1 MLTCFKFL
9 VPLIIQGGGQR
20 DGGQSFMGVVLICLD
35 VSFAVGSLILLL
47 TMLFLVHAPISQRF
61 LFYFACNNV
70 GGRYFLRQDYTIE
83 CFKNAHWEFSIVV
96 ISFSIQIL
104 SSSIVQN
111 FIPARKSTSRKGDN
125 GIVIVVGGSY
135 IYHGAPVL
143 SSLAALRCGTDLV
156 YTSVP
161 KINVTPTRAISPNL
175 IVIPLVDQKL
185 TLGAVKKLVGALPRN
200 LHSATIGMGLAIQEK
215 NSLLYLVKS
224 LLDRDVR
231 LSLDASA
238 LIPEV
243 LPLLANKN
251 VVVTPHSGEFKRLFG
266 DVPPDS
272 QNERIPLVEQHALDN
287 GITILLKGPTDIISN
302 GKTTY
307 LCEKNTPAM
316 TVGGTGDV
324 LSGLVAGLLS
334 KNRNSLESAA
344 AASFICGLAGKHVQD
359 KLGLHMTSMDLI
371 DAIPNVM
378 KPFDK
383 II

>member
-1 MLTCFKFL
+1 MK
-9 VPLIIQGGGQR
+9 P
-20 DGGQSFMGVVLICLD
+20 
-35 VSFAVGSLILLL
+35 
-47 TMLFLVHAPISQRF
+47 H
-61 LFYFACNNV
+61 
-70 GGRYFLRQDYTIE
+70 
-83 CFKNAHWEFSIVV
+83 
-96 ISFSIQIL
+96 IL
-104 SSSIVQN
+104 SSSIIQN
-111 FIPARKSTSRKGDN
+111 FIPARKSVSRKGDY
-125 GIVIVVGGSY
+125 GIVLVIGGSY
-135 IYHGAPVL
+135 IYHGAPIL

-161 KINVTPTRAISPNL
+161 KINVSATRATSPNL

-185 TLGAVKKLVGALPRN
+185 TLGSVKKLVGALPRN

-238 LIPEV
+238 LIPEI
-243 LPLLANKN
+243 LPLLAKKN

-266 DVPPDS
+266 DVPSDS
-272 QNERIPLVEQHALDN
+272 KNERIKLVEKYALDN
-287 GITILLKGPTDIISN
+287 AVTILLKGPTDIISN
-302 GKTTY
+302 GDTTY

-334 KNRNSLESAA
+334 QNRNSLESAA
-344 AASFICGLAGKHVQD
+344 AASFICSLAGKEVQE

-371 DAIPNVM
+371 NSIPNAM
-378 KPFDK
+378 KPFDRMV
-383 II
+383 

>member
-1 MLTCFKFL
+1 MLEPQL
-9 VPLIIQGGGQR
+9 
-20 DGGQSFMGVVLICLD
+20 
-35 VSFAVGSLILLL
+35 
-47 TMLFLVHAPISQRF
+47 
-61 LFYFACNNV
+61 
-70 GGRYFLRQDYTIE
+70 
-83 CFKNAHWEFSIVV
+83 
-96 ISFSIQIL
+96 L
-104 SSSIVQN
+104 SSSIVEN
-111 FIPARKSTSRKGDN
+111 FIPARKSASRKGNN
-125 GIVIVVGGSY
+125 GIVLVIGGSY
-135 IYHGAPVL
+135 IYHGAPIL

-215 NSLLYLVKS
+215 NSLLHLVES
-224 LLDRDVR
+224 LLNRDVR

-251 VVVTPHSGEFKRLFG
+251 VVVTPHTGEFRRLFG
-266 DVPPDS
+266 DTPSDS
-272 QNERIPLVEQHALDN
+272 KNERIQLVEKHALDN

-302 GKTTY
+302 GNTTY
-307 LCEKNTPAM
+307 LCQKNTPAM

-334 KNRNSLESAA
+334 NNRNSLESAA
-344 AASFICGLAGKHVQD
+344 AAAFICGLTGKQVQE

-371 DAIPNVM
+371 DAIPSIM

>member
-1 MLTCFKFL
+1 MLEPQL
-9 VPLIIQGGGQR
+9 
-20 DGGQSFMGVVLICLD
+20 
-35 VSFAVGSLILLL
+35 
-47 TMLFLVHAPISQRF
+47 
-61 LFYFACNNV
+61 
-70 GGRYFLRQDYTIE
+70 
-83 CFKNAHWEFSIVV
+83 
-96 ISFSIQIL
+96 L
-104 SSSIVQN
+104 SSSIVEN
-111 FIPARKSTSRKGDN
+111 FIPARKSASRKGNN
-125 GIVIVVGGSY
+125 GIVLVIGGSY
-135 IYHGAPVL
+135 IYHGAPIL

-215 NSLLYLVKS
+215 NSLLHLVES
-224 LLDRDVR
+224 LLNRDVR

-251 VVVTPHSGEFKRLFG
+251 VVVTPHAGEFKRLFG
-266 DVPPDS
+266 CVPSDS
-272 QNERIPLVEQHALDN
+272 KNERIQLVEKHALDN
-287 GITILLKGPTDIISN
+287 GVTILLKGPTDIISN
-302 GKTTY
+302 GNTTY

-334 KNRNSLESAA
+334 NNRNSLESAA
-344 AASFICGLAGKHVQD
+344 AAAFICGLTGKQVQE

-371 DAIPNVM
+371 DAIPSIM

>member
-1 MLTCFKFL
+1 MYLE
-9 VPLIIQGGGQR
+9 PLIL
-20 DGGQSFMGVVLICLD
+20 S
-35 VSFAVGSLILLL
+35 A
-47 TMLFLVHAPISQRF
+47 T
-61 LFYFACNNV
+61 
-70 GGRYFLRQDYTIE
+70 TIE
-83 CFKNAHWEFSIVV
+83 
-96 ISFSIQIL
+96 
-104 SSSIVQN
+104 N
-111 FIPARKSTSRKGDN
+111 FIAPRKSTSRKGEN
-125 GIVIVVGGSY
+125 GIVLVVGGSY

-143 SSLAALRCGTDLV
+143 SSLAALRSGTDLV

-161 KINVTPTRAISPNL
+161 KINVASTRSISPNL

-215 NSLLYLVKS
+215 NSLLHLVKS

-243 LPLLANKN
+243 LPILANKN
-251 VVVTPHSGEFKRLFG
+251 VVVTPHAGEFKRLFG
-266 DVPPDS
+266 EILSDS
-272 QNERIPLVEQHALDN
+272 TSERINLVEQNALKY
-287 GITILLKGPTDIISN
+287 GITILLKGPTDIISDGN
-302 GKTTY
+302 VTY

-334 KNRNSLESAA
+334 NNRNCLESAA
-344 AASFICGLAGKHVQD
+344 AASFICSLAGKEIQS
-359 KLGLHMTSMDLI
+359 KLGLHITSMDLI
-371 DAIPNVM
+371 DELPNVM

>member
-1 MLTCFKFL
+1 MEPKT
-9 VPLIIQGGGQR
+9 
-20 DGGQSFMGVVLICLD
+20 
-35 VSFAVGSLILLL
+35 
-47 TMLFLVHAPISQRF
+47 
-61 LFYFACNNV
+61 
-70 GGRYFLRQDYTIE
+70 
-83 CFKNAHWEFSIVV
+83 
-96 ISFSIQIL
+96 L

-111 FIPARKSTSRKGDN
+111 FIPARKSSSRKGDN
-125 GIVIVVGGSY
+125 GIVLVIGGSY

-161 KINVTPTRAISPNL
+161 KINVTSTRSISPNL

-215 NSLLYLVKS
+215 NSLLHLVKS

-243 LPLLANKN
+243 LPLLAHKN

-266 DVPPDS
+266 DVPSDS
-272 QNERIPLVEQHALDN
+272 NVERIKLVEQNALKY
-287 GITILLKGPTDIISN
+287 GITILLKGSTDIISD
-302 GKTTY
+302 GKITY
-307 LCEKNTPAM
+307 ICEKNTPAM

-324 LSGLVAGLLS
+324 LSGLVTGLLS
-334 KNRNSLESAA
+334 KNRNCLESAA
-344 AASFICGLAGKHVQD
+344 AASYICGLAGQEVQD
-359 KLGLHMTSMDLI
+359 KLGLHMTPMDLI

-383 II
+383 VV

>member
-1 MLTCFKFL
+1 MEPQL
-9 VPLIIQGGGQR
+9 
-20 DGGQSFMGVVLICLD
+20 
-35 VSFAVGSLILLL
+35 
-47 TMLFLVHAPISQRF
+47 
-61 LFYFACNNV
+61 
-70 GGRYFLRQDYTIE
+70 
-83 CFKNAHWEFSIVV
+83 
-96 ISFSIQIL
+96 L
-104 SSSIVQN
+104 SSSIVEN
-111 FIPARKSTSRKGDN
+111 FIPARKSASRKGDN
-125 GIVIVVGGSY
+125 GIVLVIGGSY
-135 IYHGAPVL
+135 IYHGAPIL

-215 NSLLYLVKS
+215 NSLLHLVES
-224 LLDRDVR
+224 LLNRDVR

-251 VVVTPHSGEFKRLFG
+251 VVVTPHAGEFKRLFG
-266 DVPPDS
+266 YVPSDS
-272 QNERIPLVEQHALDN
+272 KNERIQLVEKHALDN
-287 GITILLKGPTDIISN
+287 GVTILLKGPTDIISN
-302 GKTTY
+302 GNTTY
-307 LCEKNTPAM
+307 LCEKNTSAM

-334 KNRNSLESAA
+334 NNRNSLESAA
-344 AASFICGLAGKHVQD
+344 AAAFICGLTGKQVQE

-371 DAIPNVM
+371 DAIPSIM